1 MFKILNPSAVGISGR
16 QSEVIELALT
26 YGFKHL
32 EVDLTEFQKR
42 VEQLGLPAAR
52 RLFDSAKLAV
62 ASFEL
67 PFSLGLGEPEY
78 RAAFEALKPVA
89 ALAQQLGAALCW
101 TQLEAGSDERPFH
114 ENFELHRKRL
124 QELGELLGAFGIR
137 LAVGIQAAEL
147 HRAPKAFQFIYQPDQ
162 LLLLVKAA
170 SSAQVGL
177 MLDTWDWFVG
187 GGSIDQ
193 LRKLTADQVFSV
205 RLGDL
210 PAEVDA
216 TAAADDQRVVPGEGG
231 TFDIQAV
238 VQHLA
243 DIQYAGPVTVAAH
256 PKSFAGQRREA
267 MVQKLSASLDELWAA
282 AGLGK
287 DEQPLP
293 AAAKA

>member
-1 MFKILNPSAVGISGR
+1 MFKILNPVAVGVSGR

-26 YGFKHL
+26 YGFRHL

-42 VEQLGLPAAR
+42 VEQQGLPAAR

-67 PFSLGLGEPEY
+67 PFSLGIAEPEY
-78 RAAFEALKPVA
+78 RAALEALKPVA
-89 ALAQQLGAALCW
+89 AIAQQLGAAVCW

-124 QELGELLGAFGIR
+124 QEVGELLDGFGLR
-137 LAVGIQAAEL
+137 LAVGIQAAEA

-162 LLLLVKAA
+162 LLLLLKTA
-170 SSAQVGL
+170 STANVGL
-177 MLDTWDWFVG
+177 LLDTWDWFVG
-187 GGSIDQ
+187 GGSLDQ
-193 LRKLTADQVFSV
+193 IRKLTANQVFSV

-210 PAEVDA
+210 PAEVEP
-216 TAAADDQRVVPGEGG
+216 TAAADDQRAAPGEGG

-238 VQHLA
+238 VQHLV
-243 DIQYAGPVTVAAH
+243 DIQYAGPITVAAH
-256 PKSFAGQRREA
+256 PKAFAGQRREV

-287 DEQPLP
+287 DGQPLP
-293 AAAKA
+293 TAAKS